1 MRYNVAQLLKEPI
14 GSSRSYQ
21 LDEKFTGP
29 QRCADS
35 VSGPVYMFRVH
46 HGILVT
52 ATVEVRSNLIC
63 SRCLG
68 EFPTALQLMVEEEF
82 FPTVDPQA
90 GRKMPHPEDAE
101 QAALIDGNHVLDLT
115 GTINAYVLTD
125 LPMKPLCQLDCR
137 GLCQV
142 CGANQNQESCDCA
155 SQTVDPRWRAL
166 AGLAQEEEIK

>member
-14 GSSRSYQ
+14 GSSRYYQ
-21 LDEKFTGP
+21 LDEKLTGP

-46 HGILVT
+46 HGILVR

-68 EFPTALQLMVEEEF
+68 EFPTASQLMVEEEF
-82 FPTVDPQA
+82 FPTVDPQS
-90 GRKMPHPEDAE
+90 GRKMPRQVEV
-101 QAALIDGNHVLDLT
+101 ALIDSNHILDLT
-115 GTINAYVLTD
+115 AVIDEYVITN
-125 LPMKPLCQLDCR
+125 LPIKPLCQLDCR
-137 GLCQV
+137 GLGQV
-142 CGANQNQESCDCA
+142 CGANQKQESCDCA

-166 AGLAQEEEIK
+166 AGLAQEQES

>member
-14 GSSRSYQ
+14 GSSRSYL

-35 VSGPVYMFRVH
+35 ALGSVHMFRVH
-46 HGILVT
+46 DGILVR

-68 EFPTALQLMVEEEF
+68 EFPSALQLTVEEEF
-82 FPTVDPQA
+82 FPKVDPQS
-90 GRKMPHPEDAE
+90 GRKMPRPKEAE
-101 QAALIDGNHVLDLT
+101 EAALIDRNHVLDLT
-115 GTINAYVLTD
+115 GIIHEYVITN

-142 CGANQNQESCDCA
+142 CGANQNLESCACA

-166 AGLAQEEEIK
+166 AGLAQELKS